1 MLAGC
6 VTTTTGSGSSSID
19 EAATRPL
26 NDVGI
31 VRRAPDPVLA
41 ALADAPYALTE
52 PVDCASIRAEVAVL
66 DSLLGPDIDSPS
78 QTKPSTVDDLASGAV
93 GGLVDVPFRGV
104 IRRLSG
110 SDARDKALRRAIL
123 AGQLRRA
130 FLKGFAVAEA
140 CPAGVGPSGAAP
152 LSDVNADAGP
162 GP

>member
-19 EAATRPL
+19 EAATGPL
-26 NDVGI
+26 RDVGI

-41 ALADAPYALTE
+41 AVADAPYALTE
-52 PVDCASIRAEVAVL
+52 PVDCAGLRAEIAVL
-66 DSLLGPDIDSPS
+66 DGVLGPDVDATPQSKS
-78 QTKPSTVDDLASGAV
+78 NAVDDLASGAV

-130 FLKGFAVAEA
+130 FLKGVAVARA
-140 CPAGVGPSGAAP
+140 CPAAIGP
-152 LSDVNADAGP
+152 
-162 GP
+162 